1 MFEKIQMRKI
11 NFAFFEEKKKN
22 ISKSLDRRLKIR
34 PEINSSRKNK
44 SVIFLFSEI
53 VCLSRKIEQKQ
64 GQN

>member
-1 MFEKIQMRKI
+1 MKINGQINPWGISIFEKK
-11 NFAFFEEKKKN
+11 EYLEKSW
-22 ISKSLDRRLKIR
+22 SKVK
-34 PEINSSRKNK
+34 NSSGNKFVAKNK